1 MPPQGWAVLTNHSQC
16 WVWCSCWCL
25 TIADDICCF
34 NREEIWSCWLWGKVA
49 SAGGPVWW
57 PAITQVYHQCAGD
70 NHVGDNHYNVNG
82 HHGGVS
88 DHRGKDDHDGG
99 EWWWLFIMVVIMVAY
114 CEHKSII
121 SSVLVIIM
129 VVIIMIVVMTISVL
143 MAELLSI
150 AWTKSFTRSSWQGS
164 LLGEWGS
171 HEKRSNLGQPS
182 GSLGFDLVSNLENK
196 RNLGR
201 SSLWGP
207 LLGQVVVF
215 DVQTSEIKQTDAG
228 VHKHTVEPAKTFDS
242 PWELQTGLMGCFCS
256 HNPWYRLCL
265 DWKQVIYNRTEK
277 SGFRYW

>member
-1 MPPQGWAVLTNHSQC
+1 MPPQGRPVLTNHSQR
-16 WVWCSCWCL
+16 WVRCSCWCL

-70 NHVGDNHYNVNG
+70 HHGGDNHDCG
-82 HHGGVS
+82 
-88 DHRGKDDHDGG
+88 DDYLGADG
-99 EWWWLFIMVVIMVAY
+99 WVVIHSANQ
-114 CEHKSII
+114 II
-121 SSVLVIIM
+121 YAIKL
-129 VVIIMIVVMTISVL
+129 TRL
-143 MAELLSI
+143 I
-150 AWTKSFTRSSWQGS
+150 AWWR
-164 LLGEWGS
+164 GS
-171 HEKRSNLGQPS
+171 HEKRSNLGQPC

-242 PWELQTGLMGCFCS
+242 PWELRTGLMGCFCS

-265 DWKQVIYNRTEK
+265 DWKQVIYNRTES
-277 SGFRYW
+277 SGFRDW

>member
-1 MPPQGWAVLTNHSQC
+1 MMFEKGSPVGFFLLLFKQTNHPHNWCIDTSSLDAPPRTTNHSQR
-16 WVWCSCWCL
+16 WVRCSCWCL

-57 PAITQVYHQCAGD
+57 PAITQVYHQCAADHHG
-70 NHVGDNHYNVNG
+70 GDNHYGVNDYHGSDG
-82 HHGGVS
+82 HHGSDDHHGGFS
-88 DHRGKDDHDGG
+88 DHCGKDNHDGG
-99 EWWWLFIMVVIMVAY
+99 GDWAVIHSVNQIIYALKLTRLIAFVEW
-114 CEHKSII
+114 K
-121 SSVLVIIM
+121 
-129 VVIIMIVVMTISVL
+129 
-143 MAELLSI
+143 
-150 AWTKSFTRSSWQGS
+150 
-164 LLGEWGS
+164 S
-171 HEKRSNLGQPS
+171 HEKKSNLGQPS

-215 DVQTSEIKQTDAG
+215 DVQTSEIKQTDAM

-265 DWKQVIYNRTEK
+265 DWKQVIYNRTES
-277 SGFRYW
+277 SGFRNW